1 MTTFRNIKAPTLRNQ
16 LRSLFWGLLTVAGVV
31 SCVGADVP
39 NAKDPAGI
47 KRYTGSEIIAYRGPK
62 FDEFL
67 LPLGPPVTFG
77 PVSYEKSLKT
87 EGLVSRYTYLAP
99 PGRSAAELFR
109 NYKSEFQRLS
119 LIPLFEKTTADKG
132 GYGSAFGDIPD
143 QDDLGQILAYGEA
156 QERLLV
162 SKSKDSKPTY
172 YYLFVTAYGDGIIP
186 ERLAGTLTKDRALVE
201 LIIVAPQDM
210 EANMTLLNAEE
221 MSKSITDTG
230 RVLLYGVTFD
240 TGKDII
246 RADSEPMLREIAK
259 LLTDHPTLSVRVVG
273 HTDNQG
279 SAASNLELS
288 RRRSASVVNELKL
301 KYSVAGNRLDS
312 FGCGL
317 YAPVASNNTEEGRAK
332 NRRVELVTW

>member
-1 MTTFRNIKAPTLRNQ
+1 MTTSREIKARTIRNE
-16 LRSLFWGLLTVAGVV
+16 LRSFVWGLLTLGWVV
-31 SCVGADVP
+31 GCLGADIP
-39 NAKDPAGI
+39 NSKDPAGI

-132 GYGSAFGDIPD
+132 GYGSALGDIPD

-172 YYLFVTAYGDGIIP
+172 YYLFVTAYGDG
-186 ERLAGTLTKDRALVE
+186 
-201 LIIVAPQDM
+201 
-210 EANMTLLNAEE
+210 
-221 MSKSITDTG
+221 
-230 RVLLYGVTFD
+230 
-240 TGKDII
+240 
-246 RADSEPMLREIAK
+246 
-259 LLTDHPTLSVRVVG
+259 
-273 HTDNQG
+273 
-279 SAASNLELS
+279 
-288 RRRSASVVNELKL
+288 
-301 KYSVAGNRLDS
+301 
-312 FGCGL
+312 
-317 YAPVASNNTEEGRAK
+317 
-332 NRRVELVTW
+332 